1 MDIAQIVTPVGKN
14 YLNRLASKFDIML
27 EIAKIPFFLIN

>member
-14 YLNRLASKFDIML
+14 YSNRLASKFDIMML
-27 EIAKIPFFLIN
+27 YAGDC